1 MSSADHAVWDLQDTI
16 DCWFKTDAKSVW
28 NKCPTLPEWLGSA
41 LGALDV
47 PWAPSAWQELPALP
61 AHLRC
66 INKLYFLPMEHVPTH
81 KEQCAAAHLEDCRHW
96 PVTHAAVLRLCSLIV
111 WYAQDDCRKEQCA
124 AAHLADCRHWPVK
137 HAAVLWLSSLI
148 VWYAQDDS
156 RKEQC
161 SVAHLEDCRHWP
173 VTHAA
178 LVDVE
183 DGCSCCE

>member
-1 MSSADHAVWDLQDTI
+1 MPNCVAKMSSADHAVWDLQDTI

-96 PVTHAAVLRLCSLIV
+96 PVMHAAVLRLS
-111 WYAQDDCRKEQCA
+111 
-124 AAHLADCRHWPVK
+124 
-137 HAAVLWLSSLI
+137 
-148 VWYAQDDS
+148 
-156 RKEQC
+156 
-161 SVAHLEDCRHWP
+161 
-173 VTHAA
+173 
-178 LVDVE
+178 
-183 DGCSCCE
+183 